1 MVILM
6 LMVVI
11 ACNWGRGGGGVF
23 HRFQEMKGV
32 DEASVGSGELLMKQ
46 RRRRRRVTEIDVAT
60 VYVEG
65 I

>member
-1 MVILM
+1 MVISM

-32 DEASVGSGELLMKQ
+32 DEAFVSSGELLMKQ
-46 RRRRRRVTEIDVAT
+46 RRRRVTEIDVAT

>member
-1 MVILM
+1 MVISM

-32 DEASVGSGELLMKQ
+32 DEAFVGSGELLMKQ
-46 RRRRRRVTEIDVAT
+46 RRRRVTEIDVAT

>member
-1 MVILM
+1 MVISM

-46 RRRRRRVTEIDVAT
+46 RRRRVTEIDVAT